1 MTADWLTP
9 ANIGD
14 YHESVDMDAER
25 IEAEVRRKM
34 AARAAIPHNACG
46 CYTCGPSN
54 RNLRVDKLN
63 EIDRDLDD
71 YLLFVGVP
79 ELPPVA

>member
-9 ANIGD
+9 ADIGGYD
-14 YHESVDMDAER
+14 EAAEFDAER

-46 CYTCGPSN
+46 CYTCGPTN
-54 RNLRVDKLN
+54 RNLRIDRLH

-79 ELPPVA
+79 EPPPVA